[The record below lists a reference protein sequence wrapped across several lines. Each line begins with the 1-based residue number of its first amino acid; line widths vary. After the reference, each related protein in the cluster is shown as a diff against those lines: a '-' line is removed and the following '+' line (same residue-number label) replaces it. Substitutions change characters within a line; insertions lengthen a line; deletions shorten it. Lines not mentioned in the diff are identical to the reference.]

1 MLPWGAAEDSS
12 PPFSPN
18 RVQTGPSQ
26 DGPDV
31 DSLLNVSPLS
41 PGLFFRLP
49 RGSGSPPAGGVL
61 LPTTL
66 DDLDDS
72 VLGDPITYALCE
84 NCPGSESPLS
94 LPVYVWPSGSAF
106 LLDSMTGQTVL
117 APVSS
122 ALPAEGPSTSAPPLA
137 SGGGAGF

>member
-1 MLPWGAAEDSS
+1 M
-12 PPFSPN
+12 
-18 RVQTGPSQ
+18 
-26 DGPDV
+26 
-31 DSLLNVSPLS
+31 DSLFDVSPLS
-41 PGLFFRLP
+41 PGLFFRPP

-66 DDLDDS
+66 DDFDDS

-84 NCPGSESPLS
+84 KFSGSESPLS
-94 LPVYVWPSGSAF
+94 LHVYTWPPGSAF
-106 LLDSMTGQTVL
+106 LLDSTTRQTML

-137 SGGGAGF
+137 TGGGGGRFGLPGCPYRFTESGDFPFTDGNPAYGL